1 MIRSA
6 APKRRLLWL
15 VALLLSTV
23 GCVRGCPSS
32 RPPIHVNPN
41 MDVQPKYKAQAS
53 SDFFY
58 DGATMRT
65 PVEGTVPRSNIPLD
79 RRVGLEY
86 TTGIDAEGN
95 RIAVIPV
102 AVEEALLA
110 RGEDRF
116 DIYCTPCHDARG
128 TGRGILFERG
138 NIPTTSLLDP
148 KVLDATDGHLFDVI
162 TNGLG
167 LMPSYRYPISV
178 EDRWAIVA
186 YVRELQAQQAQ

>member
-15 VALLLSTV
+15 AALLLSTV

-41 MDVQPKYKAQAS
+41 MDFQPKYQAQAS
-53 SDFFY
+53 SELFY
-58 DGATMRT
+58 DGATMRV
-65 PVEGTVPRSNIPLD
+65 PVEGTVPRSTVPLD
-79 RRVGLEY
+79 LRVSLEY
-86 TTGIDAEGN
+86 NTGTDAEGN
-95 RIAVIPV
+95 RIAVSPV
-102 AVEEALLA
+102 TVDDALLA

-116 DIYCTPCHDARG
+116 EIFCAPCHDSRG

-138 NIPTTSLLDP
+138 NVPTTSLLDP

-186 YVRELQAQQAQ
+186 YVRELQARQAQ